1 MRAATAES
9 EANDTAIQP
18 RKYGTRRN
26 RCATDQRWI
35 IYFVVFFILWL
46 ACWLLV
52 HDRKDRHI
60 QSDNALQELP
70 ELGYVLPDESEF
82 SVSYWGKSWI
92 FDAVTFNVG
101 YLKAHYNRSGSI
113 VLFINLLLSAGLIL
127 YGFTSILSARM
138 SSKQMRYFARPLV
151 CFLFYYRFLMYFPSR
166 LQLMNLIFF
175 DTKINY
181 WLIPELI
188 VIVVLLIKP
197 SLERN
202 SRGRDAHVNEK
213 INFQMFM
220 GYVSVVG
227 VTLFVSLEVLMLLTA
242 ARGYALGWDNPA
254 FYMIAGLSCY
264 VGLTFYH
271 FGLMVIS
278 CATSISFES
287 RKASLKDLARAIGV
301 VGRVRTTV
309 LTMNAPAFGK
319 LPVSMAAHRLCVS
332 HFNVHG
338 ISAVSTAVHGRNH
351 SSSIRELL
359 RLFSDDAPIA
369 RRCQHFG
376 AICASF
382 LALMIGMNNLSFTLL
397 CIHGVVFGPLFA
409 MGTWMMYLTVMFFNY
424 IFMRAHDAAADTI
437 WLLVNKEE
445 EVEF

>member
-101 YLKAHYNRSGSI
+101 YLKAHYNRS
-113 VLFINLLLSAGLIL
+113 
-127 YGFTSILSARM
+127 
-138 SSKQMRYFARPLV
+138 
-151 CFLFYYRFLMYFPSR
+151 
-166 LQLMNLIFF
+166 
-175 DTKINY
+175 
-181 WLIPELI
+181 
-188 VIVVLLIKP
+188 
-197 SLERN
+197 
-202 SRGRDAHVNEK
+202 
-213 INFQMFM
+213 FQMFM

-301 VGRVRTTV
+301 VGRYHFGTACYHATLVFPRVRTTV